1 MIRPRQTVWL
11 LAVALA
17 LAAAASQAAK
27 PKPSQA
33 PTIGELGDRAKVE
46 IRKDAQVPGS
56 AGKAMENYRQFL
68 QIQNA
73 DPKLRAEA
81 LRRLGDL
88 SLESGEL
95 ERMSNEVS

>member
-1 MIRPRQTVWL
+1 MVK
-11 LAVALA
+11 
-17 LAAAASQAAK
+17 AAK

-33 PTIGELGDRAKVE
+33 PTIGEHRQPAGDRG
-46 IRKDAQVPGS
+46 AQGC
-56 AGKAMENYRQFL
+56 AGAGQRRQGVENYRQFL

-95 ERMSNEVS
+95 ERMATRSRKSTCRGPRRSACTRRC